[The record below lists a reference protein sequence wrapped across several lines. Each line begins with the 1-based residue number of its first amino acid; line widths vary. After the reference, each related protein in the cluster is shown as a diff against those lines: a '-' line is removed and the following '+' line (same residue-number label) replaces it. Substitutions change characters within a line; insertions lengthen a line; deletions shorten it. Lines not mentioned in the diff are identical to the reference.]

1 MLESGNLAKA
11 FKKGYTNPI
20 KNAGKAAK
28 DTKDKV
34 LDLLKAYD
42 SLIDKEWEA
51 MKVFDENTLTPT
63 GYTQY
68 FEKKR
73 ASLEKL
79 AAYYEGMMQNTKL
92 TEEER
97 LDAEKNYIENQKAIN
112 NLDDEEV
119 EDKYKILELYGASIN
134 SLILMK
140 QQLVKT
146 SDTYEELLENQKDLN
161 SLLQDEIDLRKEVS
175 EWQQKLSDRELN
187 YVKGSA
193 WSNSSAYD
201 AAMNA
206 SLAEIEKQIEA
217 TKASIQFNFS
227 QAVYG
232 YMTEG
237 MSEME
242 ARAHVA
248 FGNSDYS
255 KAYREAQQEYL
266 DLIDSKTEYVVNRT
280 SAQIEELSNKL
291 QLLEDSKPQE
301 WIRISDIESYYASRS
316 TLLQNQVSVY
326 QKALEDVSDL
336 TDEQIKDLVDGLN
349 EATVALHEAKIN
361 ALEDKTELQEKQYD
375 AIVYRINLY
384 KDELQDAIDAIEQ
397 AYEDEIAPL
406 ERAN

>member
-11 FKKGYTNPI
+11 FKKGYTKPI
-20 KNAGKAAK
+20 KSAGKAAK

-175 EWQQKLSDRELN
+175 EWQ
-187 YVKGSA
+187 
-193 WSNSSAYD
+193 
-201 AAMNA
+201 
-206 SLAEIEKQIEA
+206 
-217 TKASIQFNFS
+217 
-227 QAVYG
+227 
-232 YMTEG
+232 
-237 MSEME
+237 
-242 ARAHVA
+242 
-248 FGNSDYS
+248 
-255 KAYREAQQEYL
+255 
-266 DLIDSKTEYVVNRT
+266 
-280 SAQIEELSNKL
+280 
-291 QLLEDSKPQE
+291 
-301 WIRISDIESYYASRS
+301 
-316 TLLQNQVSVY
+316 
-326 QKALEDVSDL
+326 
-336 TDEQIKDLVDGLN
+336 
-349 EATVALHEAKIN
+349 
-361 ALEDKTELQEKQYD
+361 
-375 AIVYRINLY
+375 
-384 KDELQDAIDAIEQ
+384 
-397 AYEDEIAPL
+397 
-406 ERAN
+406 